1 MHKESAS
8 PPPCMEPNASLP
20 AARSLWS
27 SHAWE
32 EFQAVGLAQT
42 YPPGV
47 SLFEQGSPV
56 RAVALIEEGL
66 VKLLRWENQ
75 AEAVTVGIRV
85 SGWPLGTAAAILGA
99 PHVVTAETLTRCKI
113 LSISLDH
120 FLQLVMINVQ
130 VSSDLHQ
137 IHAQELLDY
146 VTHLAG
152 LGALST
158 KDRLLRLIGEIIT
171 AEYQS
176 SMVCPLP
183 VALPLLYT
191 ELSRAIVITQ
201 HHLAPVTKQFVAYD
215 LNRRQ
220 KGWLVIPDLE
230 RFWGCCQRATVT
242 GTPAELIGLPSRFR

>member
-1 MHKESAS
+1 MHRPRRAIGS
-8 PPPCMEPNASLP
+8 PSPCMEPNANLP

-99 PHVVTAETLTRCKI
+99 PHVVTAETLTRCQI

-120 FLQLVMINVQ
+120 FIQLVRTNGH
-130 VSSDLHQ
+130 VSSDLHHV
-137 IHAQELLDY
+137 HAQELLDY

-158 KDRLLRLIGEIIT
+158 KDRLLRLI
-171 AEYQS
+171 AEFVAAEHRS
-176 SMVCPLP
+176 SMVGPLR
-183 VALPLLYT
+183 VALPLRYT
-191 ELSRAIVITQ
+191 ELASAIVTTRQ
-201 HHLAPVTKQFVAYD
+201 HLARVLKQLEDDD
-215 LNRRQ
+215 LIRRQ

-230 RFWGCCQRATVT
+230 RFWGCCQQAA
-242 GTPAELIGLPSRFR
+242 PAELIGLPRRFR